1 MRQVDLRLRQPPSAI
16 TILVAALG
24 AGGLAAC
31 TEPAPETG
39 RAPATAA
46 SAAPAASDAAG
57 EPAAP
62 PAAPRPATGPLLLD
76 PVAAG
81 VGAPAP
87 DVGLFFQS
95 LDGVDLEPTT
105 LHALCREGPGV
116 VVLFTTLRCPIS
128 RLYAPSFGERARRW
142 AERGVRTVVVDPDPK
157 DGPGLA
163 ERASEQEWPTRVVH
177 DADRKVAAA
186 LGATRTTEALL
197 LDQDG
202 VVRYRGAID
211 DQYGLGDR
219 RPAPTATYLEDA
231 VKALLDGKPI
241 LPAATSA
248 PGCLFR

>member
-1 MRQVDLRLRQPPSAI
+1 MTSRRGPPSA
-16 TILVAALG
+16 LAVLG
-24 AGGLAAC
+24 ASLGAAWLAAC
-31 TEPAPETG
+31 TEPEPAPTS
-39 RAPATAA
+39 ATAT
-46 SAAPAASDAAG
+46 ASDPSTAAETLPAG
-57 EPAAP
+57 EPASV
-62 PAAPRPATGPLLLD
+62 PAAPRPVTGPQTLD

-81 VGAPAP
+81 IGAPAP

-105 LHALCREGPGV
+105 LQALCRDGSGV
-116 VVLFTTLRCPIS
+116 VVLFTTLRCPVS

-177 DADRKVAAA
+177 DADRKVAVA

-197 LDQDG
+197 LDRDG

-231 VKALLDGKPI
+231 VKALLDGGPI

>member
-1 MRQVDLRLRQPPSAI
+1 VSARRGPPSA
-16 TILVAALG
+16 LAVVAASLG
-24 AGGLAAC
+24 AAWLAAC
-31 TEPAPETG
+31 TEPVAVPDQ
-39 RAPATAA
+39 APATAPA
-46 SAAPAASDAAG
+46 TVAPAASEA
-57 EPAAP
+57 EPASV
-62 PAAPRPATGPLLLD
+62 PAAPRPATGPQLLD
-76 PVAAG
+76 PASVG

-105 LHALCREGPGV
+105 LHALCREAPGV
-116 VVLFTTLRCPIS
+116 VVLFTTLRCPVS

-177 DADRKVAAA
+177 DADRKVAVA

-197 LDQDG
+197 LDEDG

-219 RPAPTATYLEDA
+219 RPAPTARYLEDA
-231 VKALLDGKPI
+231 VKALLDGRTI